1 MTALK
6 AKKRA
11 EELETKGQAMNAYD
25 RTLLLGGSTNGMI
38 VVFDWQNDTNP
49 GKISFQIEVSFF
61 ETKATSVHRGVL
73 FYRPKLDSFRSKFL
87 RLYRLK
93 RSSNSCLCARLNVSH
108 L

>member
-49 GKISFQIEVSFF
+49 GKISFQIEVLVS
-61 ETKATSVHRGVL
+61 
-73 FYRPKLDSFRSKFL
+73 
-87 RLYRLK
+87 LK
-93 RSSNSCLCARLNVSH
+93 RKPYQYTEESYFTGQS
-108 L
+108 